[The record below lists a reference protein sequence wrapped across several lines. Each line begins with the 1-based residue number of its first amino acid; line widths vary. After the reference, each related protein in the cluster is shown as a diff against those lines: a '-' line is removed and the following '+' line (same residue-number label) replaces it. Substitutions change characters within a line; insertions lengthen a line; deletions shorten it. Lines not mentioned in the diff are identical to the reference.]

1 MKGVRLHQVVMAITA
16 AVWGVLSLLE
26 NQHSPW
32 HLELPGLEV
41 ECVENKQ
48 DASMVALKESFIFYS
63 CKIDMAD
70 DQAQGLIVWVVVL
83 YSHLHT

>member
-1 MKGVRLHQVVMAITA
+1 MCLEADLCGLHAFHRDWPLLSHGRRSESREVRPEESLKGVRLHQVVMAITA

-41 ECVENKQ
+41 ECVENK
-48 DASMVALKESFIFYS
+48 
-63 CKIDMAD
+63 
-70 DQAQGLIVWVVVL
+70 
-83 YSHLHT
+83 